1 MVKSKNAK
9 LDVDIQDEVYLPT
22 PITNKRDLN
31 IFVQENGGV
40 MRPIVSIESFA
51 FPRGKN
57 NTME

>member
-51 FPRGKN
+51 FPREKN